1 MSKVITEQAP
11 AKINLTL
18 DVLRKRPD
26 GYHDL
31 RMVMQSVTLTDT
43 VTLRE
48 TELPGIRV
56 KTNLSYLPN
65 DKNNIAAKAAKAF
78 FDYSGHHVPGLEI
91 QLEKRIPVCAG
102 TAGGSSDGAAVLK
115 GLNRWFETGYSWETL
130 AKIGEEVGS
139 DVPFCVLGGTALA
152 EGRGELLTPLPPL
165 PDCTLVLCKPPFPIS
180 TPELFRAA
188 DSVKLRRHPDTE
200 GMLAA
205 LKEGNLREITMRM
218 FNVFED
224 VLPPGRR
231 SVIEEIKDLMM
242 EGGALTACMSG
253 TGPTVFGVFSGEA
266 AARRTAG
273 ALKQTYQ
280 DTFLTR
286 PCKEVSC

>member
-1 MSKVITEQAP
+1 MSKSITEQAP

-18 DVLRKRPD
+18 DVLRRRPD

-31 RMVMQSVTLTDT
+31 RMVMQSVTLADT

-48 TELPGIRV
+48 TETPGIQV
-56 KTNLSYLPN
+56 KTNLTYLPN
-65 DKNNIAAKAAKAF
+65 DGNNIAAKAARAF
-78 FDYSGHHVPGLEI
+78 FAYSGRSIPCLEI
-91 QLEKRIPVCAG
+91 EIEKRIPVCAG

-115 GLNRWFETGYSWETL
+115 ALNRWLDTGYSKETL
-130 AKIGEEVGS
+130 AKIGEQVGS
-139 DVPFCVLGGTALA
+139 DVPYCVLGGTALA

-165 PDCTLVLCKPPFPIS
+165 PDCSLVLCKPPFPIS
-180 TPELFRAA
+180 TPELFRAV

-205 LKEGNLREITMRM
+205 LEKGDLREITRRM

-224 VLPPGRR
+224 VLPTGRR
-231 SVIEEIKDLMM
+231 SVIEEIKSAMM

-253 TGPTVFGVFSGEA
+253 TGPTVFGVFTGEEE
-266 AARRTAG
+266 ARRTAET
-273 ALKQTYQ
+273 LKRSYP
-280 DTFLTR
+280 DTFLA
-286 PCKEVSC
+286 KAI